1 MVNISHMIHIP
12 VSDCHVSLLH
22 PNCLQLHCDK
32 ALRCYIDLQ
41 NWLRRTNEGNMGRTV
56 AIDDIFVRW
65 WFANKLLTNTSKST
79 TDTEQP
85 SRKYNNAAMPV
96 KISTLLGGAW
106 KKPWCGK
113 KTVKHQLQELHQ
125 TPKLQMNGFYF
136 HGTTS
141 SLQRLFC
148 WCSLSHFGADRLT
161 TERSIVLS
169 QQWKYSALLR
179 QLIKSLKAQRRWY
192 HLSICQ

>member
-125 TPKLQMNGFYF
+125 TPKLQMNAAAAILLVLPEPLWSW
-136 HGTTS
+136 S
-141 SLQRLFC
+141 SHHRKKH
-148 WCSLSHFGADRLT
+148 CSFTAAKILGPAQATHQIPESTKAMISPVNM
-161 TERSIVLS
+161 SIDDPDESPS
-169 QQWKYSALLR
+169 Q
-179 QLIKSLKAQRRWY
+179 
-192 HLSICQ
+192 